1 MKLKKSYERN
11 IYLYKYYVVF
21 AEALFIWP
29 IEILFMQ
36 EKGLSYTEIMLIESL
51 VSIMQL
57 ILEIPSGIVADKIG
71 CKKTVLLG
79 LICEIIAYVIL
90 IFVNKFEL
98 CVIYGMF
105 IASGYSL
112 ISGAD
117 SALIYESH
125 LKIGLKDD
133 YMQTIR
139 QSGFWKMMILSL
151 VTIISG
157 ILYNKNIYLP
167 YILSIGFLIISACI
181 ITMYKDVNTK
191 PNEVEK
197 QNIKCCIKNV
207 VNIFIKNRAMCWLIA
222 VAILFNLI
230 FTDSNYFLQVYMK
243 EVELEVGFY
252 GAIFFVCNMIS
263 AFSFKNSKK
272 IDLFF
277 GNKTKIVA
285 AINLAL
291 IYVVSGAL
299 YNFIGIG
306 ILCLVRIWIATIKP
320 LLNISINEKLPSA
333 SRATLLSIYTALI
346 SIFLAIFDP
355 IMGLVMDMYGVRGAF
370 IGIIGICIILIFV
383 LDMEKNLGSNKLK

>member
-1 MKLKKSYERN
+1 MNLKNSYERN
-11 IYLYKYYVVF
+11 IYLYKYYVIF
-21 AEALFIWP
+21 SEALFIWP

-51 VSIMQL
+51 ISIMQL

-79 LICEIIAYVIL
+79 LIGEIIAYAVL
-90 IFVNKFEL
+90 IFVNRFEL
-98 CVIYGMF
+98 CIIYGIF
-105 IASGYSL
+105 IAGGYSL

-125 LKIGLKDD
+125 LEIERKDD

-139 QSGFWKMMILSL
+139 QGGFWKMIILSL
-151 VTIISG
+151 VTIVSG
-157 ILYNKNIYLP
+157 ILYKKNIYLP
-167 YILSIGFLIISACI
+167 YILSIGFLIISVCI
-181 ITMYKDVNTK
+181 ISMYKDVNTK

-197 QNIKCCIKNV
+197 HNIKCCIKNV
-207 VNIFIKNRAMCWLIA
+207 INVFIKNKAMCWIVA

-243 EVELEVGFY
+243 EVNLKVDFY
-252 GAIFFVCNMIS
+252 GVIFFVCNMIS

-272 IDLFF
+272 IDSFF
-277 GNKTKIVA
+277 GNKTKIVS

-291 IYVVSGAL
+291 IYVVSGVL

-306 ILCLVRIWIATIKP
+306 VLCLVRIWIATVKP
-320 LLNISINEKLPSA
+320 ILSVSINEKLPSA
-333 SRATLLSIYTALI
+333 SRATLLSIYTAII
-346 SIFLAIFDP
+346 SIFLAMFDP
-355 IMGLVMDMYGVRGAF
+355 IMGLVMDRYGVRGAF
-370 IGIIGICIILIFV
+370 IGVIGICIILIFT
-383 LDMEKNLGSNKLK
+383 LAMEKNLGFNKLK